1 MNWCSSKCGPDFPRL
16 LLVFMSEKAF
26 TSYLCQKKLSLVF
39 MPQKVKISKYTKC
52 DFLWRCEVP
61 YQFILIHFNSHICT
75 C

>member
-52 DFLWRCEVP
+52 DFL
-61 YQFILIHFNSHICT
+61 
-75 C
+75 